1 MSRGKRTHSV
11 SAPDPQAFLTEL
23 TALSRRAGLY
33 VDLGIGG
40 ELTLRAVD
48 LTTLEHWPFY
58 WDKERKAYRF
68 SPEDGLDE
76 P

>member
-1 MSRGKRTHSV
+1 MSRGKRTQSV
-11 SAPDPQAFLTEL
+11 SALDPQALLTEL

-33 VDLGIGG
+33 VDLGIGR
-40 ELTLRAVD
+40 EVTLRAVD
-48 LTTLEHWPFY
+48 LTTLEHWSFY

>member
-1 MSRGKRTHSV
+1 MSRINRTQST
-11 SAPDPQAFLTEL
+11 SALDPEAFLAEL
-23 TALSRRAGLY
+23 TVLSRRAGLY

-40 ELTLRAVD
+40 ELTLTAVH
-48 LTTLEHWPFY
+48 LTTREHWPFY
-58 WDKERKAYRF
+58 WDKAVQVYRF

>member
-1 MSRGKRTHSV
+1 MSREEPTR
-11 SAPDPQAFLTEL
+11 SADTLDPQAFLAEL
-23 TALSRRAGLY
+23 TTLSRQAGLY

-40 ELTLRAVD
+40 ELTLSAVH
-48 LTTLEHWPFY
+48 LTTRAHWPFY
-58 WDKERKAYRF
+58 WDREAQAYRF

>member
-1 MSRGKRTHSV
+1 MSHGNQTQST
-11 SAPDPQAFLTEL
+11 STFDPQSFLAEL

-40 ELTLRAVD
+40 ELTLTAVN
-48 LTTLEHWPFY
+48 LTTREHWPFY
-58 WDKERKAYRF
+58 WDREAQAYRF